1 MKLGS
6 LTYNQ
11 LLDLDLI
18 TGERASEEYF
28 VVPTHWNAQA
38 IIAAIHFDN
47 RMDQVGAPTSIAKE
61 VWQIGWPTC
70 LV

>member
-11 LLDLDLI
+11 LSELDLI

-28 VVPTHWNAQA
+28 VVPTHWNA
-38 IIAAIHFDN
+38 
-47 RMDQVGAPTSIAKE
+47 
-61 VWQIGWPTC
+61 
-70 LV
+70 